1 MGSYHPDA
9 GRQQSRRGFL
19 GTAGLFGAGAAA
31 TCGRLLRG
39 DTSSRD
45 RDGIEAPASSSRGVL
60 VPVQHLTFGTG
71 QPWRPVSLVVNHL

>member
-1 MGSYHPDA
+1 MGSYHSEA

-19 GTAGLFGAGAAA
+19 GAAGLFGVGAAA
-31 TCGRLLRG
+31 MHGRLLRG
-39 DTSSRD
+39 DNSSTD
-45 RDGIEAPASSSRGVL
+45 RDGIEAPTSSSRGVL